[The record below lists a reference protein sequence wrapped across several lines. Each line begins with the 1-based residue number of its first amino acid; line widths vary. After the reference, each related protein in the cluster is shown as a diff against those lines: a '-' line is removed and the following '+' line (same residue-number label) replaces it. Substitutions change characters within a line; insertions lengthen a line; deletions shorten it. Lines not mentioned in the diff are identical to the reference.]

1 MAIKRNIRRN
11 DTVEI
16 VCGARKG
23 SRGRV
28 LRAIP
33 QKGKIL
39 VEGVNIVLKHV
50 RPDPRRHPRGGR
62 DEREMPIDASNAM
75 LLCQNRDC
83 ERHDRP
89 VRTGT
94 LVDDDG
100 KKHRVCVKCRKPII
114 TPQ

>member
-1 MAIKRNIRRN
+1 MTKRLHIRSN
-11 DTVEI
+11 DTVQI
-16 VCGARKG
+16 VAGAGRG

-28 LRAIP
+28 LRALP
-33 QKGKIL
+33 GKGKIL
-39 VEGVNIVLKHV
+39 VEGVNVVWKHV

-75 LLCQNRDC
+75 LLCQNREC

-89 VRTGT
+89 VRTRT

-100 KKHRVCVKCRKPII
+100 KKHRVCVKCSKPII